1 MIGDAQVELGRYRD
15 AFATFQ
21 TMVDTRPGV
30 ASYARVSYAREL
42 MGDVPGAVQ
51 AMEAARDI
59 AGTPADAAWASY
71 QLGEL
76 YFNQGD
82 LAAAARAYARG
93 VDTDADYVPP
103 FAGLAKVAWARGHL
117 QEAIDGYTDVVSRY
131 PAPEYVIALGDLYT
145 AAGRPEQADRQYALV
160 HAEEQ
165 LFRANGVNV
174 DLELALFDAAHGDPA
189 GRARRR
195 SRRVG
200 EAAERARGRCLCMG
214 AARRRARRGGRR
226 LRSRR
231 RWRSATATRCSP
243 STPG

>member
-1 MIGDAQVELGRYRD
+1 MRCAGASGRRPINPYNGNVYGVIGDAQVELGRYQD

-42 MGDVPGAVQ
+42 MGDVPGAIQ

-82 LAAAARAYARG
+82 LAAAEHAYARG
-93 VDTDADYVPP
+93 VETDANYVPP

-117 QEAIDGYTDVVSRY
+117 QEAIDGYTDVVARFPS
-131 PAPEYVIALGDLYT
+131 PEYVIALGDLYAADGQPERPTGSTRWSTRRNGSSAPT
-145 AAGRPEQADRQYALV
+145 ASTSTWSWRCST
-160 HAEEQ
+160 
-165 LFRANGVNV
+165 
-174 DLELALFDAAHGDPA
+174 
-189 GRARRR
+189 RRTAI
-195 SRRVG
+195 RRG
-200 EAAERARGRCLCMG
+200 
-214 AARRRARRGGRR
+214 ARRRA
-226 LRSRR
+226 
-231 RWRSATATRCSP
+231 
-243 STPG
+243 